1 MRSRVGGETDVFGS
15 HCHSTPKER
24 NRVRRS
30 VGPEPLGYDATMNL
44 PVVGVVAANRISY
57 VIGPDGR
64 ILYSYADSN
73 PVKHVENTLSFVK
86 RWREEHN

>member
-1 MRSRVGGETDVFGS
+1 MIVNTVIEVLFVAWGVIAVL
-15 HCHSTPKER
+15 STLSAWR
-24 NRVRRS
+24 YTWGLS
-30 VGPEPLGYDATMNL
+30 FNL
-44 PVVGVVAANRISY
+44 LWLDYCRTISY

>member
-1 MRSRVGGETDVFGS
+1 LRELKGG
-15 HCHSTPKER
+15 R
-24 NRVRRS
+24 
-30 VGPEPLGYDATMNL
+30 PESLGYDATMNL
-44 PVVGVVAANRISY
+44 PVVGVVAANWISY

>member
-1 MRSRVGGETDVFGS
+1 MKIEIIMPILLASRRTSPMAFARTQGGQTRAS
-15 HCHSTPKER
+15 R
-24 NRVRRS
+24 LR
-30 VGPEPLGYDATMNL
+30 DATMNL